1 MSREITRAVTMGR
14 SLEKRSLVVALVAL
28 GYPAKSLHYQR
39 GLFAMSI
46 QFLRGDPQA
55 PKGHAVFIAHST
67 SNTRTVLATYCIVPP
82 MPLSLAKYLPSFL
95 ASQLSPEDLQDAT
108 NVPVMPIPPM
118 LEEGSTLERLQM
130 LAERRDDDL
139 CDIGS
144 INPRDEGARMQLVAQ
159 GCQEY
164 GQLYV
169 NYASTF
175 AQVPSIAPAEDEAP
189 LSLDDLDAEELL
201 IQTMTDRQRLAEL
214 GKLVGVARYALEG
227 HDAQLLQDTR
237 QRIRRISHPLRAHT
251 PSADLTVAASDPNER
266 GARLAEL
273 YLERAYKLLDEEYAD
288 IPRIEQAI
296 RELQQQN

>member
-1 MSREITRAVTMGR
+1 
-14 SLEKRSLVVALVAL
+14 
-28 GYPAKSLHYQR
+28 
-39 GLFAMSI
+39 MSI
-46 QFLRGDPQA
+46 RFLRGNPQS
-55 PKGHAVFIAHST
+55 PKGHAIFIARSDT
-67 SNTRTVLATYCIVPP
+67 DNRTVLATYCVVPP

-95 ASQLSPEDLQDAT
+95 ASQLSPEDLQEAT

-139 CDIGS
+139 CDIGTV
-144 INPRDEGARMQLVAQ
+144 NPKDEGARMQLVAQ

-164 GQLYV
+164 GQFYV
-169 NYASTF
+169 NFASTF
-175 AQVPSIAPAEDEAP
+175 AQLPSIAAVAEDAP
-189 LSLDDLDAEELL
+189 IALDDMDADELL

-227 HDAQLLQDTR
+227 HDEQQLQETR
-237 QRIRRISHPLRAHT
+237 QRMRRVAEALPDKYRTDELLSTAFD
-251 PSADLTVAASDPNER
+251 PSER

-288 IPRIEQAI
+288 IPDIERAI
-296 RELQQQN
+296 REIQ

>member
-1 MSREITRAVTMGR
+1 
-14 SLEKRSLVVALVAL
+14 
-28 GYPAKSLHYQR
+28 
-39 GLFAMSI
+39 
-46 QFLRGDPQA
+46 
-55 PKGHAVFIAHST
+55 
-67 SNTRTVLATYCIVPP
+67 

-95 ASQLSPEDLQDAT
+95 ASQLSPEDLQEAT

-139 CDIGS
+139 CEIGTV
-144 INPRDEGARMQLVAQ
+144 NPKDEATRMQLVAQ
-159 GCQEY
+159 ACQEY
-164 GQLYV
+164 GQFYV

-175 AQVPSIAPAEDEAP
+175 AQVPSIAAIEEEAS
-189 LSLDDLDAEELL
+189 LALDDLDAEELL

-214 GKLVGVARYALEG
+214 GKLVGVARYALDG
-227 HDAQLLQDTR
+227 HDAYQLQETKQR
-237 QRIRRISHPLRAHT
+237 MQRIAKPLAEKYR
-251 PSADLTVAASDPNER
+251 SAELIAAAFDPGER

-296 RELQQQN
+296 RELKM